1 MNKFVNLTP
10 HTINE
15 VVTGLEIPPSGTVA
29 RVAASS
35 TVVDNINGVPIYTTT
50 YGDVVGLPDSQPGVY
65 YVVSGAVLAARPDR
79 KDLLAPGELV
89 RDNNGQ
95 PIGCKGFR
103 RA

>member
-1 MNKFVNLTP
+1 MATFINLTP

-29 RVAASS
+29 RVTASS
-35 TVVDNINGVPIYTTT
+35 TVIDNINGVPIYATT
-50 YGDVVGLPDSQPGVY
+50 YGDVVGLPDPQPGVY
-65 YVVSGAVLAARPDR
+65 YVVSGAVLSACPDR

-89 RDNNGQ
+89 RSANGQ